1 MTQAETH
8 RILFAFDTVEAL
20 VREVETNI
28 TAGRI
33 YIPGGVGGVERQP
46 CVVVLQH
53 PGSGAEFEFSGE
65 CVWAREDGIGVQ
77 FAPPD
82 AKLLA
87 DLKTFVESEGDEAE
101 AAGIPKNVF
110 ERVRNL
116 STTEQQQMAREGT
129 QPERVALERRYGKLV
144 WEALLRN
151 SRITPPEVAKIARNG
166 AIPKPY
172 VEIIVNNATWLKIP
186 EIRRAL
192 LSNPRCGGEFVQR
205 ILRLLPKNELK
216 MVPGQTIYT
225 MEVRNAARTMLARM
239 SGQIK

>member
-1 MTQAETH
+1 MTQATTH

-20 VREVETNI
+20 QKEVNSNI
-28 TAGRI
+28 RAGRI
-33 YIPGGVGGVERQP
+33 YIPGGVGGIERQP

-87 DLKTFVESEGDEAE
+87 QLKAFVESEGDEAE

-116 STTEQQQMAREGT
+116 NTTEQQQMAREGT

-144 WEALLRN
+144 WETLLRN

-166 AIPKPY
+166 TIPKPL
-172 VEIIVNNATWLKIP
+172 VEIIVSNAAWLKIP

-192 LSNPRCGGEFVQR
+192 MTNPRCTGEFVQR
-205 ILRLLPKNELK
+205 VLRHLPKHELK
-216 MVPGQTIYT
+216 LVPGQTIYT
-225 MEVRNAARTMLARM
+225 MEVRNAARSLLARQ
-239 SGQIK
+239 SGQSK